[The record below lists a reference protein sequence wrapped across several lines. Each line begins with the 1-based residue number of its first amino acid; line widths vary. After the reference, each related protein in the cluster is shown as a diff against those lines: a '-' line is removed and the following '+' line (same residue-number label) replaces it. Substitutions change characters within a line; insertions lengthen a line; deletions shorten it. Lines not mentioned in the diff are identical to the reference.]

1 MPFTSAY
8 LKILG
13 SIDLYQPHKNVNYV
27 QIVKVHAFPFT
38 AFLYVNGSMAI
49 YTGILSRGTIW
60 YTHFSFQQFGA
71 INIFPVLH
79 VPMITN
85 VHKSWKKIL
94 QSELNLFDKYFHK
107 MYMFFFLSVN
117 TQIQITKF
125 LILKDSIYCSL
136 LLNLNVY
143 IILKCKL

>member
-49 YTGILSRGTIW
+49 YTGILPRGTNW
-60 YTHFSFQQFGA
+60 YTQFSFQQFGA

-79 VPMITN
+79 LHDNKCTQKLKEN
-85 VHKSWKKIL
+85 VA
-94 QSELNLFDKYFHK
+94 
-107 MYMFFFLSVN
+107 VRA
-117 TQIQITKF
+117 KF
-125 LILKDSIYCSL
+125 I
-136 LLNLNVY
+136 
-143 IILKCKL
+143 

>member
-49 YTGILSRGTIW
+49 YTGILPRGTIW
-60 YTHFSFQQFGA
+60 YTHFSFQQNRSNKHFPSLTCTYDNKCTQKLKE
-71 INIFPVLH
+71 NIAVRA
-79 VPMITN
+79 
-85 VHKSWKKIL
+85 
-94 QSELNLFDKYFHK
+94 
-107 MYMFFFLSVN
+107 
-117 TQIQITKF
+117 KF
-125 LILKDSIYCSL
+125 I
-136 LLNLNVY
+136 
-143 IILKCKL
+143 

>member
-49 YTGILSRGTIW
+49 YTGILPRGTIW

-117 TQIQITKF
+117 TRIQITKF

>member
-27 QIVKVHAFPFT
+27 LIVKVHAFPFT

-49 YTGILSRGTIW
+49 YTGILPRGTIW

-107 MYMFFFLSVN
+107 MYMFFFLSVT

>member
-49 YTGILSRGTIW
+49 YTGIFPRGTIW

>member
-49 YTGILSRGTIW
+49 YTGILPRGTNW

-107 MYMFFFLSVN
+107 MYMFFFLSFN

>member
-49 YTGILSRGTIW
+49 YTGILPRGTNW

-107 MYMFFFLSVN
+107 MYMFFFYLLIHRYKLQNFSYWK
-117 TQIQITKF
+117 TQFTVPY
-125 LILKDSIYCSL
+125 SWT
-136 LLNLNVY
+136 
-143 IILKCKL
+143 

>member
-49 YTGILSRGTIW
+49 YTGILPGGTNW

-71 INIFPVLH
+71 INIFP
-79 VPMITN
+79 
-85 VHKSWKKIL
+85 
-94 QSELNLFDKYFHK
+94 
-107 MYMFFFLSVN
+107 
-117 TQIQITKF
+117 
-125 LILKDSIYCSL
+125 CSL
-136 LLNLNVY
+136 TCTYDNKCTQK
-143 IILKCKL
+143 LKENIAVRAKFI